1 MRKRKITHLFYEIIF
16 LKVEFNYTIPYGL
29 GYKKIPAKDLGKN
42 KKVDYIAFDFETTG
56 LDWKNGEIVEI
67 HF

>member
-42 KKVDYIAFDFETTG
+42 KK
-56 LDWKNGEIVEI
+56 
-67 HF
+67 